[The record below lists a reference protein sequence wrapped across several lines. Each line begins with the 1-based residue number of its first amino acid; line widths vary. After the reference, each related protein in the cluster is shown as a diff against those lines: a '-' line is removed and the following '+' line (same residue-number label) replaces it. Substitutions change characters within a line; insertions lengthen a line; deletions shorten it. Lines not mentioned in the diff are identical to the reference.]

1 MTFSCVMKVMNT
13 RIQRAQR
20 TQQHVLGHEGHGGQ
34 SGHEGH
40 GGNGTCHMIKHN
52 AAQGPLESVR
62 HFCNYHVQW
71 TLSSESLIFE
81 VYLAPC
87 FTAHCTTEL
96 PYLLK
101 RIF

>member
-1 MTFSCVMKVMNT
+1 M
-13 RIQRAQR
+13 
-20 TQQHVLGHEGHGGQ
+20 LGHEGHEGNG
-34 SGHEGH
+34 GHEG
-40 GGNGTCHMIKHN
+40 NDTCHMIKHN
-52 AAQGPLESVR
+52 VGAARGPLESGR

-87 FTAHCTTEL
+87 FSAHCTTEL

>member
-1 MTFSCVMKVMNT
+1 MTFSCVMKVINT

-20 TQQHVLGHEGHGGQ
+20 TQQHVLGHEGHGG
-34 SGHEGH
+34 HEGH
-40 GGNGTCHMIKHN
+40 EGNGTCHMIKHN
-52 AAQGPLESVR
+52 VGAARGPPESGR
-62 HFCNYHVQW
+62 HFYNYYVQW

-81 VYLAPC
+81 VYLEPC